1 MIIIVAGHWIV
12 PTNAVE
18 GFPAVVKA
26 VRAVPSDDDFGEESQ
41 GERSHGDFHDGWMRE
56 MFGERYA
63 RSK

>member
-41 GERSHGDFHDGWMRE
+41 GERSHGDFHDG
-56 MFGERYA
+56 
-63 RSK
+63 